1 MLYHL
6 LVYFMV
12 IISTAYFHRE
22 ELTCLGSFGGFRYG
36 SAGKES
42 FCKAE
47 DLGSISGLG
56 RSPGERKGY
65 PFQHSG
71 LENYMDCIVNGVTNS
86 WTLLSNFHFHFL
98 AHFE

>member
-1 MLYHL
+1 MYFIFLFVILINVSIFLSILNMFLYNFIKIILTSMLYHL

-22 ELTCLGSFGGFRYG
+22 EFTCLGSFWGFRYG

-42 FCKAE
+42 SCKAG

-56 RSPGERKGY
+56 RSPG
-65 PFQHSG
+65 
-71 LENYMDCIVNGVTNS
+71 
-86 WTLLSNFHFHFL
+86 
-98 AHFE
+98 